1 VSRSK
6 VTYKMTA
13 ITPELAA
20 AWLENRNTHNR
31 PLRDYRI
38 AELARDMSAG
48 RWHDTGEPIK
58 FDYNDALLD
67 GQHRLGAIVASGVT
81 IEMLVIWGLQP
92 ETQDYMDIG
101 LKRSVA
107 DSLVLEGKIKVRH
120 AAVAAIAR
128 QMLAL
133 EAGAVGSNDAKK
145 RPTHA
150 EVLDFVRNDPEGLE
164 EAAYVQHK
172 ARDAGL
178 RGGMVYGLAYYML
191 SKVDADDAEQFFKH
205 LIDGQGLLAGSP
217 IYALRTKLIKDPPDR
232 ASRSVRHELF
242 YFIKAWNAYR
252 RNQSIVVL
260 RWARGEDYPEAV

>member
-107 DSLVLEGKIKVRH
+107 DSL
-120 AAVAAIAR
+120 
-128 QMLAL
+128 
-133 EAGAVGSNDAKK
+133 
-145 RPTHA
+145 
-150 EVLDFVRNDPEGLE
+150 
-164 EAAYVQHK
+164 
-172 ARDAGL
+172 RDAGR
-178 RGGMVYGLAYYML
+178 RGGMVYGLSYYML
-191 SKVDADDAEQFFKH
+191 SKVDADDAEQFFRH